1 MEIINGAKDE
11 LGTAKL
17 PLVDC
22 TANSF
27 QTQNTKNSRSITVYT
42 ERTGYA
48 IMYTRNTGYIVKCT
62 GSPGSVTVHTES
74 PGV

>member
-22 TANSF
+22 TAISF
-27 QTQNTKNSRSITVYT
+27 QTQNTKNSGSITVYT
-42 ERTGYA
+42 EKTGYV
-48 IMYTRNTGYIVKCT
+48 IMYTRHVVKYT
-62 GSPGSVTVHTES
+62 GSPGSITVHIENT
-74 PGV
+74 GV